1 MTDLGVQELNKYR
14 NHKVYSDGM
23 MFDSKREAKRYHE
36 LLMLQKSGM
45 IKDLQ
50 RQVPFL
56 LIPDQ
61 REQDTVG
68 RRGGVYKG
76 RVIERK
82 VTYISDFCYIDCDS
96 GKMVVEDAKGFRTPE
111 YRLKK
116 KMMLYFHGI
125 RIKEV

>member
-1 MTDLGVQELNKYR
+1 MDLGALDLNKYR

-23 MFDSKREAKRYHE
+23 MFDSRREARRYHE
-36 LLMLQKSGM
+36 LLMLQKAGK

-61 REQDTVG
+61 READTIG
-68 RRGGVYKG
+68 KRGGVHKG

-82 VTYISDFCYIDCDS
+82 ITYIADFCYYDS
-96 GKMVVEDAKGFRTPE
+96 ESEEMFVEDAKGFRTAE

>member
-1 MTDLGVQELNKYR
+1 MDMGALELNKYR
-14 NHKVYSDGM
+14 NRKVYSDGM
-23 MFDSKREAKRYHE
+23 MFDSRREARRYHE
-36 LLMLQKSGM
+36 LMILQKSGK

-61 REQDTVG
+61 REPDTIG
-68 RRGGVYKG
+68 KRGAIHKG

-82 VTYISDFCYIDCDS
+82 ITYIADFCYYNSES
-96 GKMVVEDAKGFRTPE
+96 GEMVVEDAKGFRTPE
-111 YRLKK
+111 YRIKK

-125 RIKEV
+125 RIKEI

>member
-1 MTDLGVQELNKYR
+1 MNKYR

-23 MFDSKREAKRYHE
+23 MFDSRREARRYHE
-36 LLMLQKSGM
+36 LLMLQKAGK

-61 REQDTVG
+61 READTIG
-68 RRGGVYKG
+68 KRGGIHKG

-82 VTYISDFCYIDCDS
+82 ITYIADFCYYDS
-96 GKMVVEDAKGFRTPE
+96 ESEEMVVEDAKGFRTAE

-125 RIKEV
+125 RIKEI

>member
-1 MTDLGVQELNKYR
+1 
-14 NHKVYSDGM
+14 
-23 MFDSKREAKRYHE
+23 
-36 LLMLQKSGM
+36 MLQKAGK

-61 REQDTVG
+61 REPDTIG
-68 RRGGVYKG
+68 KRGAVHKG

-82 VTYISDFCYIDCDS
+82 ITYIADFCYFDCDS
-96 GKMVVEDAKGFRTPE
+96 GQIVVEDAKGFRTDK

-125 RIKEV
+125 RIKEI